1 MKKTSLLIL
10 LFLILFVKA
19 YSQVLNP
26 VKWNF
31 SSEKISDEIY
41 ELRFEAK
48 IDKGWHMYGLNI
60 PSGGPVATSFTFENE
75 NNILFLTKVEPIEKP
90 VTHYDST
97 FSMEVELFS
106 KEVVFVRKLKLNT
119 EVTQTIKGTVTF
131 MTCDDSRCLPPKD
144 VEFSFNLP
152 ENKTTQGNRESK
164 REQTSSGTLSG
175 QDVNSANQSAF
186 SKQVQLSKPNTNIL
200 KTEAEP
206 VGSGMKTSLLSLF
219 LLAFLA
225 GFGAILTP
233 CVYPII
239 PLTVSYFIRNTARSK
254 AIVDGIFFGASIV
267 FIYTAVGFITGLFRI
282 DLARLVSSYWL
293 PNLIFFL
300 IFLALAFS
308 FFGMFEITLPGK
320 LSNKIDQQA
329 DKGGIMGPFF
339 MALAT
344 VIISFS
350 CTGPIVG
357 VVLGSALQG
366 EIIRPVVGMF
376 AFSLSFA
383 LPFTLLAIFPGFMK
397 NLPKS
402 GGWLNS
408 VKVFFAFILLAFSLI
423 FLSNLGWKFITRD
436 VILSI
441 AIVIFFL
448 LGLYL
453 TGKLKFAHDSDL
465 AFISVPRLMLAIAAF
480 SFALYMIPGLFGAP
494 LKSISPFL
502 PPKEE
507 MSFDLTRN
515 TISAVGNTTGLKNIN
530 LCDAVPKYSGFL
542 YMPLGLTGYFDYE
555 EALACARQLKKPVL
569 LDFAGHGCKNCKK
582 MYSEVWS
589 DPRVL
594 EKLEKDFVI
603 AVLFTDDWTKLDLN
617 DQTTSKID
625 GKVKNTIGKK
635 FSDLEI
641 ELFGSNSLPLYAI
654 VNCDGKVLT
663 ERKYYEYDPDIN
675 GFLEF
680 LNNGLKNFS
689 AGNTD

>member
-10 LFLILFVKA
+10 LFSIFFLTS

-31 SSEKISDEIY
+31 SSEKISDGIY
-41 ELRFEAK
+41 ALRFEAK

-60 PSGGPVATSFTFENE
+60 PSGGPVATSFIFENE
-75 NNILFLTKVEPIEKP
+75 QNIPFITTIEPIQKP
-90 VTHYDST
+90 VTRYDST

-106 KEVVFVRKLKLNT
+106 EGVVFVRKLKLVDNKS
-119 EVTQTIKGTVTF
+119 VTIKGAVTF
-131 MTCDDSRCLPPKD
+131 MACDDSRCLPPKD
-144 VEFSFNLP
+144 VGFSFNIP
-152 ENKTTQGNRESK
+152 ENKAIQGNRESK
-164 REQTSSGTLSG
+164 NKQTSSETVSG
-175 QDVNSANQSAF
+175 QDVNSSKQSAF
-186 SKQVQLSKPNTNIL
+186 SKQVQPNKLGTDLL
-200 KTEAEP
+200 KTEEEP
-206 VGSGMKTSLLSLF
+206 VGIEKKTSLLRLF

-239 PLTVSYFIRNTARSK
+239 PLTVSYFMRSNTRSK
-254 AIVDGIFFGASIV
+254 AIIDGIFFGTSIV
-267 FIYTAVGFITGLFRI
+267 LIYTAVGLITGLFRI

-308 FFGMFEITLPGK
+308 FFGLFEITLPGK
-320 LSNKIDQQA
+320 LSNRIDQQA

-366 EIIRPVVGMF
+366 EIIRPIVGMF

-453 TGKLKFAHDSDL
+453 TGKIKFAHDSDL
-465 AFISVPRLMLAIAAF
+465 AFISVPRLILAIAAF
-480 SFALYMIPGLFGAP
+480 SFALYLIPGLFGAP

-515 TISAVGNTTGLKNIN
+515 SIISNGNAPVSKNKNHCDTT
-530 LCDAVPKYSGFL
+530 PKYSGFL
-542 YMPLGLTGYFDYE
+542 HMPLGLTGYFDYE

-589 DPRVL
+589 DPRIL
-594 EKLEKDFVI
+594 EKLENDFVI

-654 VNCDGKVLT
+654 VNGDGKVIT

-680 LNNGLKNFS
+680 LDNGLKNFS